1 MRLGVFA
8 AAITVVLLFVGCMRR
23 DQAAARDESTGAG
36 AGTPG
41 GSRMAARDGGGS
53 PLAEPKDGNSAVA
66 PGGQGST
73 TTIDSEA
80 TARAA
85 VGKVVRVSGAA
96 ENAKLAGIVV
106 HADLAVYCLDR
117 RLGWGDRSR
126 SNVTVEGLLEHT
138 DEFTV
143 RRQPDGA
150 ETAGTDTR
158 VFVIRHCTLQ

>member
-1 MRLGVFA
+1 MRLGAFA
-8 AAITVVLLFVGCMRR
+8 AAITVVLLFVGCVRR
-23 DQAAARDESTGAG
+23 DQAAASDESTGAG
-36 AGTPG
+36 AGTSG
-41 GSRMAARDGGGS
+41 GSSVAARDGGGG
-53 PLAEPKDGNSAVA
+53 PLAGGHGNA
-66 PGGQGST
+66 

-80 TARAA
+80 AALAA
-85 VGKVVRVSGAA
+85 VGKVVRVSGTA